1 MKIPALRVYSA
12 GMKRQLSTLVL
23 ALIAFMAASAAYA
36 QFMPKAIWTLTVV
49 VNVPGAVIYV
59 DNQQLPGNQMKVPGG
74 LHNVKVMADGYL
86 AFNGPVNV
94 RGDTTFPVN
103 LQAAAPPPPP
113 RPMQPAGYP
122 LSVVVNVPSAAV
134 FIDGAQTQGTAIVSP
149 GPHTV
154 QVAAP
159 GYQGY
164 STTVNVRGP
173 LTLNVPLYPIGFA
186 LTVSSNVPGAMV
198 VVNNVPKGPAPYTEV
213 LPPDTYTIRVSARG
227 FVDYVA
233 SVSLDRP
240 LVINASLTPFVLPST
255 LSFVIP
261 RPYHDPEVRPEDPRS
276 EVRIFIDGRLVNP
289 HREMERIPVQPGRHR
304 IRVASGAFSV
314 ELGDMEIQPGTSYV
328 LELGMD
334 VKVRAMKTGSY

>member
-1 MKIPALRVYSA
+1 
-12 GMKRQLSTLVL
+12 MKRQLSTLAL

-49 VNVPGAVIYV
+49 VNVPGAVVYI
-59 DNQQLPGNQMKVPGG
+59 DNQQVPGNQMKVPGG

-149 GPHTV
+149 GPHMV

-164 STTVNVRGP
+164 SATVNVRGP
-173 LTLNVPLYPIGFA
+173 LTLNVPLYPI
-186 LTVSSNVPGAMV
+186 
-198 VVNNVPKGPAPYTEV
+198 
-213 LPPDTYTIRVSARG
+213 
-227 FVDYVA
+227 
-233 SVSLDRP
+233 
-240 LVINASLTPFVLPST
+240 VLPST

-261 RPYHDPEVRPEDPRS
+261 RPYHDPEIRPEDPRS

>member
-1 MKIPALRVYSA
+1 MKTPAPRSILRS
-12 GMKRQLSTLVL
+12 MKRPLSTLAF
-23 ALIAFMAASAAYA
+23 ALLAFMASSAAYA

-94 RGDTTFPVN
+94 NGNTTFPVN
-103 LQAAAPPPPP
+103 LQPAP
-113 RPMQPAGYP
+113 RPRPVGFP
-122 LSVVVNVPSAAV
+122 LSVNVNVPSAAV
-134 FIDGAQTQGTAIVSP
+134 FIDGVQVRGTAIVSP

-164 STTVNVRGP
+164 SATVNVSGP
-173 LTLNVPLYPIGFA
+173 LTMNVPLYPAGFA
-186 LTVSSNVPGAMV
+186 LTVNSNVPGAMV
-198 VVNNVPKGPAPYTEV
+198 AVNNIPKGPAPYSEV
-213 LPPDTYTIRVSARG
+213 LPPNTYTVRVSARG

-233 SVSLDRP
+233 TVSLDRP
-240 LVINASLTPFVLPST
+240 LVINAPLQPVFLPST

-261 RPYHDPEVRPEDPRS
+261 QPYHDPDARPEDPRS

-314 ELGDMEIQPGTSYV
+314 DVGDLEVMPGTSYV
-328 LELGMD
+328 LELGME
-334 VKVRAMKTGSY
+334 VKVRAVKADLH

>member
-12 GMKRQLSTLVL
+12 GMKRQLSTLMV
-23 ALIAFMAASAAYA
+23 ALIGFMAASAAYA

-113 RPMQPAGYP
+113 PPMRPAGYP
-122 LSVVVNVPSAAV
+122 LSVFVNVPSAAV

-173 LTLNVPLYPIGFA
+173 LTLNVPLYPI
-186 LTVSSNVPGAMV
+186 
-198 VVNNVPKGPAPYTEV
+198 
-213 LPPDTYTIRVSARG
+213 
-227 FVDYVA
+227 
-233 SVSLDRP
+233 
-240 LVINASLTPFVLPST
+240 VLPST

-261 RPYHDPEVRPEDPRS
+261 QPYHDPELRPEDPRS